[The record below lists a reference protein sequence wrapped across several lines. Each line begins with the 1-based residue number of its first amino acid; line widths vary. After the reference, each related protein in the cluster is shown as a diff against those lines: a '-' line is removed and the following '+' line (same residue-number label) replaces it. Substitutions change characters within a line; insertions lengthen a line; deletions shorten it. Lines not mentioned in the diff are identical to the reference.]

1 MREQIPAMA
10 AGPEVPAIT
19 LPNDTDDGFAISG
32 RPHAWLAVPVARDL
46 LVAAWMIEGLAEV
59 DAETLARWSD
69 AEVWERAVQ
78 NLLAHGA
85 LAVRREVAAQ
95 RFSDAYRHA
104 RPALA
109 SYFALVSLRIDEAF
123 ASVRDGNDRPGRAAS

>member
-10 AGPEVPAIT
+10 AGPEAPATT
-19 LPNDTDDGFAISG
+19 LPNDTDDGFAVSG
-32 RPHAWLAVPVARDL
+32 QPHFWLAVPAARDL

-85 LAVRREVAAQ
+85 LAVRQEFAAL
-95 RFSDAYRHA
+95 RFSDGYRHA
-104 RPALA
+104 SPALA
-109 SYFALVSLRIDEAF
+109 SYFALVSRRIDEAF
-123 ASVRDGNDRPGRAAS
+123 ASVRDGNDSPRRAAS